1 MTLRMR
7 LPIFIGT
14 LTMVFGLGC
23 RSEPAPGDA
32 AATETTAVPPSSSP
46 DEAPIVPTRSAPAAV
61 GETPESVAKRYV
73 ELGARGGDLEAARAL
88 VLPRCVGHPVWEVDA
103 ARMMGARITASS
115 VVAKLL
121 EADEAS
127 ARVTVEVKGSV
138 KADNTRTTAEVLG
151 KEVAIDIG
159 GLEIGEAS
167 LSTTLSLSRTAAGWR
182 IACP

>member
-1 MTLRMR
+1 MR
-7 LPIFIGT
+7 RSICLGT
-14 LTMVFGLGC
+14 LTMVVGLGC

-32 AATETTAVPPSSSP
+32 AVGQRPAAAPSSRS
-46 DEAPIVPTRSAPAAV
+46 DEAPSAPTPSAPAPAD
-61 GETPESVAKRYV
+61 ESPESLAKRYV

-88 VLPRCVGHPVWEVDA
+88 VLPSCAGHAVWEVDA
-103 ARMMGARITASS
+103 AKMMGARISASS

-127 ARVTVEVKGSV
+127 ARVTVEIKGSV